1 MGMCCSGGMNPGAQL
16 RLTQS
21 AHLQRDST
29 GHHWANARNLL
40 ICLCLTFAILL
51 LLILLLLILLHEPS
65 QLEVTVDE
73 KNLQFFFA
81 KTSHLSGLKKI
92 VTRTCPFM
100 TEDGRRSRYCLF
112 LELDDPSMSKLCR
125 EMRMK
130 WKRNMRKN
138 KFHKSVPVSE
148 KAK

>member
-51 LLILLLLILLHEPS
+51 LLILLILLHEPS
-65 QLEVTVDE
+65 QLEVTVD
-73 KNLQFFFA
+73 KNA
-81 KTSHLSGLKKI
+81 RTSHFIGLKKN
-92 VTRTCPFM
+92 VTRTCPFV
-100 TEDGRRSRYCLF
+100 TEDRPRKRNCLF
-112 LELDDPSMSKLCR
+112 FDLDYPNKSKICR
-125 EMRMK
+125 EMGMK

-138 KFHKSVPVSE
+138 
-148 KAK
+148 